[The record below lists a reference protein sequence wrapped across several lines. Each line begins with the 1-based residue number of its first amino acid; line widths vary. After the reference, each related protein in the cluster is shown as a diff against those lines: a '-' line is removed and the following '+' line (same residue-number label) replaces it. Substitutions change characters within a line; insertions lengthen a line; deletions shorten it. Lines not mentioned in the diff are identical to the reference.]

1 MMRDHFE
8 GCAAHLDTLL
18 REGEHYLAWFEG
30 EESDFVRF
38 NQGRVRQAGSVKQ
51 LALEVRLLS
60 GHRHASAKLTLTGD
74 GKADH
79 AALNALTETLR
90 AELPALSED
99 PYLLYSNSD
108 EQSHSVRP
116 GQRPG
121 ATEVIEQIA
130 HASRDTDLVG
140 IHAAG
145 PIARGFASSFGGRR
159 WHETHS
165 HNFDFSLYLVGDK
178 AVKSRYAGF
187 EWDYATLR
195 NKIEQARAQ
204 LAVMGQ
210 PARILAPGKY
220 RAYVAPAAMAE
231 IAALLA
237 WGGFGVKAQR
247 TSQSPLLRLA
257 REGIVLSWRVS
268 ISEHTA
274 AGLAPDFEA
283 QGFGKPA
290 VVPLITHGRMANPLV
305 SPRSAREFG
314 LATTGANSEE
324 TPEALDMSGGDLA
337 ADEVLKRLGT
347 GIYINNLWYLNY
359 SDRSAGKMT
368 GMTRFAT
375 LWVENGEIVAP
386 VNAMRFDESL
396 YRMLGENL
404 DALTCEREYLI
415 DPSSYGSRSTQSWR
429 LPGALVRDLTLTL

>member
-1 MMRDHFE
+1 MREHFE
-8 GCAAHLDTLL
+8 RCAAHLDSLV
-18 REGEHYLAWFEG
+18 REDEYYLAWFEG

-51 LALEVRLLS
+51 LALELRLLS
-60 GHRHASAKLTLTGD
+60 GRRHASGKLTLSGEAETD
-74 GKADH
+74 R
-79 AALNALTETLR
+79 AALSGLAAKLR
-90 AELPALSED
+90 SELPALSED

-108 EQSHSVRP
+108 ERSDRVRP
-116 GQRPG
+116 GQQPS
-121 ATEVIEQIA
+121 AKEVIEQVT
-130 HASRDTDLVG
+130 HAGRDTDLVG
-140 IHAAG
+140 IYAAG

-165 HNFDFSLYLVGDK
+165 FNFDFSLYLVADK

-195 NKIEQARAQ
+195 NTVERARAE
-204 LAVMGQ
+204 LAVIGK
-210 PARILAPGKY
+210 PGRTLPPGKY
-220 RAYVAPAAMAE
+220 RAYLAPAAMAE

-247 TSQSPLLRLA
+247 TRQSPLLRMTQESAL
-257 REGIVLSWRVS
+257 LNPLVS
-268 ISEHTA
+268 ISENAA

-290 VVPLITHGRMANPLV
+290 TVPLITRGRMVDALV
-305 SPRSAREFG
+305 SPRSAQEFG
-314 LATTGANSEE
+314 LTTTGANSEE
-324 TPEALDMSGGDLA
+324 APEALDMAPGDLST
-337 ADEVLKRLGT
+337 DEVLKSLGT
-347 GIYINNLWYLNY
+347 GIHISNLWYLNY
-359 SDRSAGKMT
+359 SDRPAGKIT

-375 LWVENGEIVAP
+375 LWVERGEIIAP

-396 YRMLGENL
+396 YRMLGDNL
-404 DALTCEREYLI
+404 EALTREREYLI

-429 LPGALVRDLTLTL
+429 LPGALVRDFSLTL